1 MAISEN
7 LYYGTLNEANEYFE
21 NRLHEEAWFGSPAID
36 RPKALLRAT
45 QTIDALNYKGNKHT
59 VWELL
64 EEDPDAT
71 DAEIREAETEQVLEF
86 PRGGDTVEPLIID
99 IACYECAYAL
109 LDGIDPDAELEQL
122 AVVSQGV
129 ASLRT
134 TYNRS
139 QQPIEHLLHGIPS
152 ATAWR
157 YIKPFLRDGY
167 QVKLSRVS

>member
-1 MAISEN
+1 MAISED
-7 LYYGTLNEANEYFE
+7 LYYGTLCDANEYFE
-21 NRLHEEAWFGSPAID
+21 NRLHEAAWFGSPDAD

-59 VWELL
+59 VWKLL

-71 DAEIREAETEQVLEF
+71 NAEIRAAEAEQILEF
-86 PRGGDTVEPLIID
+86 PRGVDTVEPSTID